1 MKKKNE
7 PLLLLSI
14 FSIDNSFEFDNINKQ
29 DHFEVL
35 LLCLEASKIGITMI
49 AENGNILYS
58 NSLFSEV
65 SKIGETNYS
74 KINIFNLKD
83 DIDCVFIKKIIKCI
97 LNKENWYGNIE
108 IYPQND
114 LVKTYNMAV
123 NKVMMGSQGFH
134 YMIVYNNI
142 SYEVDLQKQ
151 LKQAQKLEAI
161 GTLAGGIA
169 HDFNNIL
176 TSIMGFAEL
185 SIYELSE
192 IHPIYDN
199 LKYILKSSQRAKEL
213 IANLLTFSRQR
224 DYQFVALNI
233 IPLIKESLNL
243 IRASIPANI
252 EIISKYL
259 CKNDQVFGEPTKIH
273 QIVLNLCTNAFQSM
287 QAEGGRLEL
296 VLQQEYIAKFADEN
310 SNLKPGEYIHL
321 SISDTGIGIAE
332 HFIPRVFDPYFS
344 TKNIGEGTGLGL
356 SVVHGIVSSMQG
368 FIKVE
373 SKIGSGTTFHVYI
386 PNYSEQV
393 VEYSETKIITMGNR
407 QVVMVVDDEVSIN
420 KVFNQMLN
428 KLNYDVYCFEESEK
442 ALADYLDYPEKYD
455 LIITDLSMP
464 KMTGIDLIK
473 EIRSISLSIPI
484 ILCTGYSEF
493 LSDESIDKYRITD
506 YMVKPVSIYTLSDKL
521 AKTFNLE

>member
-1 MKKKNE
+1 M
-7 PLLLLSI
+7 
-14 FSIDNSFEFDNINKQ
+14 
-29 DHFEVL
+29 
-35 LLCLEASKIGITMI
+35 
-49 AENGNILYS
+49 
-58 NSLFSEV
+58 
-65 SKIGETNYS
+65 
-74 KINIFNLKD
+74 
-83 DIDCVFIKKIIKCI
+83 
-97 LNKENWYGNIE
+97 
-108 IYPQND
+108 
-114 LVKTYNMAV
+114 
-123 NKVMMGSQGFH
+123 
-134 YMIVYNNI
+134 
-142 SYEVDLQKQ
+142 
-151 LKQAQKLEAI
+151 
-161 GTLAGGIA
+161 
-169 HDFNNIL
+169 
-176 TSIMGFAEL
+176 
-185 SIYELSE
+185 
-192 IHPIYDN
+192 
-199 LKYILKSSQRAKEL
+199 
-213 IANLLTFSRQR
+213 
-224 DYQFVALNI
+224 
-233 IPLIKESLNL
+233 
-243 IRASIPANI
+243 
-252 EIISKYL
+252 
-259 CKNDQVFGEPTKIH
+259 
-273 QIVLNLCTNAFQSM
+273 
-287 QAEGGRLEL
+287 
-296 VLQQEYIAKFADEN
+296 
-310 SNLKPGEYIHL
+310 
-321 SISDTGIGIAE
+321 
-332 HFIPRVFDPYFS
+332 
-344 TKNIGEGTGLGL
+344 